1 MVQKKKRLTKTQRL
15 LNAWVMRLAHHMSD
29 EYGMG
34 MGKALKLAYMAA
46 AVLNR
51 LGKGEAEFVFLKDD
65 GSLRSARGTL
75 HRGIDPD
82 FDNYE
87 SKGNGKRRDNSNT
100 EGIYTY
106 WDLERHAFR
115 TFKAINLIDVKCK
128 KIDEGLI

>member
-15 LNAWVMRLAHHMSD
+15 LNAWAMRLANQLTED
-29 EYGMG
+29 YGLTQSN
-34 MGKALKLAYMAA
+34 ALRRAHMAA
-46 AVLNR
+46 AVLDR
-51 LGKGEAEFVFLKDD
+51 LGKGVARFTYLKDD

-87 SKGNGKRRDNSNT
+87 GKGDGKRRDNSNT

-128 KIDEGLI
+128 KIDEGLL

>member
-1 MVQKKKRLTKTQRL
+1 MVQKKIRLTKTQRL
-15 LNAWVMRLAHHMSD
+15 LNAWAMRLANQLTED
-29 EYGMG
+29 YGLTQSN
-34 MGKALKLAYMAA
+34 ALRRAHMAA
-46 AVLNR
+46 AVLDR
-51 LGKGEAEFVFLKDD
+51 LGKGVARFTYLKDD

-75 HRGIDPD
+75 HKGIDPD

-115 TFKAINLIDVKCK
+115 TFKAINLIECCNI
-128 KIDEGLI
+128 KIDVYE

>member
-1 MVQKKKRLTKTQRL
+1 MAKKKNSTKETQRL
-15 LNAWVMRLAHHMSD
+15 MSSWVLRLAHHISD
-29 EYGMG
+29 EYVMG

-65 GSLRSARGTL
+65 GSLRKVRGTL
-75 HRGIDPD
+75 CRGIDPD

-87 SKGNGKRRDNSNT
+87 GKGDGKRRDNSNT

-106 WDLERHAFR
+106 WDLEKHAFR
-115 TFKAINLIDVKCK
+115 TFKAINLIKVSKS
-128 KIDEGLI
+128 

>member
-1 MVQKKKRLTKTQRL
+1 MAKKKNSTKETQRL
-15 LNAWVMRLAHHMSD
+15 MSSWVLRLAHHISD
-29 EYGMG
+29 EYVMG

-65 GSLRSARGTL
+65 GSLRKVRGTL
-75 HRGIDPD
+75 CRGIDPD

-87 SKGNGKRRDNSNT
+87 GKGDGKRRDNSNT

-115 TFKAINLIDVKCK
+115 TFKAINLIKVSKS
-128 KIDEGLI
+128 

>member
-15 LNAWVMRLAHHMSD
+15 LNAWVMRLAHQLTEDYGLKQSNALRRAHMT
-29 EYGMG
+29 
-34 MGKALKLAYMAA
+34 A
-46 AVLNR
+46 AVLGR
-51 LGKGEAEFVFLKDD
+51 LGKGVARFTYLKDD

-87 SKGNGKRRDNSNT
+87 GKGNGKRRDNSNT

-115 TFKAINLIDVKCK
+115 TFKAANLI
-128 KIDEGLI
+128 E

>member
-1 MVQKKKRLTKTQRL
+1 MMVQKKKRLTKTQRL

-65 GSLRSARGTL
+65 GSLHSARGTL
-75 HRGIDPD
+75 CRGIDPD

-87 SKGNGKRRDNSNT
+87 GKGDGKRRDNSNT

-115 TFKAINLIDVKCK
+115 TFKAINLIKFSK
-128 KIDEGLI
+128 S

>member
-15 LNAWVMRLAHHMSD
+15 LNAWVMRLAHQLTED
-29 EYGMG
+29 YGL
-34 MGKALKLAYMAA
+34 KQSNALRRAHMAA

-65 GSLRSARGTL
+65 GSLREARGTL
-75 HRGIDPD
+75 CRGIDPD
-82 FDNYE
+82 FDNYK
-87 SKGNGKRRDNSNT
+87 SKGNGKHRDNSNT

-115 TFKAINLIDVKCK
+115 TFKAINLVQVDNVK
-128 KIDEGLI
+128 I

>member
-1 MVQKKKRLTKTQRL
+1 MMVQKKKRLTKTQRL
-15 LNAWVMRLAHHMSD
+15 LNAWVMRLAHQLTEDYGLKQSNALRRAHMT
-29 EYGMG
+29 
-34 MGKALKLAYMAA
+34 A
-46 AVLNR
+46 AVLDR
-51 LGKGEAEFVFLKDD
+51 LGKGVALFVYLKDD

-75 HRGIDPD
+75 RRGIDPD

-115 TFKAINLIDVKCK
+115 TFKAINLI
-128 KIDEGLI
+128 E

>member
-65 GSLRSARGTL
+65 GSLREARGTL
-75 HRGIDPD
+75 CRGIDPD

-87 SKGNGKRRDNSNT
+87 GKGDGKRRDNSNT

-115 TFKAINLIDVKCK
+115 NFKAANLIDVRCK
-128 KIDEGLI
+128 KIDEGLL

>member
-15 LNAWVMRLAHHMSD
+15 LNAWVMRLAHQLTEDYGLKQSNALRRAHMT
-29 EYGMG
+29 
-34 MGKALKLAYMAA
+34 A
-46 AVLNR
+46 AVLGR
-51 LGKGEAEFVFLKDD
+51 LGKGVARFVYLKDD

-75 HRGIDPD
+75 RRGIDPA

-87 SKGNGKRRDNSNT
+87 GKGNGKRRDNSNT

-115 TFKAINLIDVKCK
+115 TFKAINLI
-128 KIDEGLI
+128 E

>member
-15 LNAWVMRLAHHMSD
+15 LNAWVMRLAHQLTEDYGLKQSTALRRAHMT
-29 EYGMG
+29 
-34 MGKALKLAYMAA
+34 A
-46 AVLNR
+46 AVLDR
-51 LGKGEAEFVFLKDD
+51 LGKGVARFTYLKDD

-106 WDLERHAFR
+106 WDLEKHAFR
-115 TFKAINLIDVKCK
+115 TSRR
-128 KIDEGLI
+128 